1 MKKYIQLALVVMLFL
16 SGCSGLTPILNLIAT
31 PTSPPPVDTPTPQP
45 TVTLIPTRDLFA
57 TLTPTPVTFTPT
69 KTPFVPGQ
77 PTEPPTVLPTFQP
90 PSTSQGSS
98 ILTPSGDNSFI
109 TILVSYYVIYYNSGP
124 CSPRELTVTAF
135 VKDIVHTKYVYLF
148 MRPREK
154 SDTML
159 LGDWS
164 SGEMLQNENGSFYYN
179 VSAENIRKYYWFR
192 EAWIEYQLVAYDK
205 NMKEN
210 ARSQV
215 LDKNISLVM
224 CRAFGSP

>member
-1 MKKYIQLALVVMLFL
+1 MKKFIQLALTLVLFL
-16 SGCSGLTPILNLIAT
+16 SGCSGLTPLLDLIAT
-31 PTSPPPVDTPTPQP
+31 PTPLPPVDTPTPQP

-69 KTPFVPGQ
+69 GTPFVPGQ
-77 PTEPPTVLPTFQP
+77 PTETQTIPPTFKI
-90 PSTSQGSS
+90 PSTAQGSS
-98 ILTPSGDNSFI
+98 FLTSQPTGFV
-109 TILVSYYVIYYNSGP
+109 TILLSYYAIYYNSGP

-135 VKDIVHTKYVYLF
+135 VQDIIRTRYVYLF

-205 NMKEN
+205 NMKEL
-210 ARSQV
+210 ARSQ
-215 LDKNISLVM
+215 LFDKNMSLIM
-224 CRAFGSP
+224 CRPY

>member
-1 MKKYIQLALVVMLFL
+1 MKKFLQLALILMLFL
-16 SGCSGLTPILNLIAT
+16 SGCSGLTPLLNLIAT
-31 PTSPPPVDTPTPQP
+31 PTPLPPVDTPTPQP

-77 PTEPPTVLPTFQP
+77 PTESPTILPTLQL
-90 PSTSQGSS
+90 PSTLQSS
-98 ILTPSGDNSFI
+98 SNLTPSGNSFI
-109 TILVSYYVIYYNSGP
+109 TILVSYYVFYYNSGP

-135 VKDIVHTKYVYLF
+135 VKDIVHTRYVYLF

-205 NMKEN
+205 NMEEV

-215 LDKNISLVM
+215 FDKNISMVM
-224 CRAFGSP
+224 CRPY